1 MQALA
6 AVYLDVAPAAGVLL
20 DDDAELP
27 VVVRLLRWL
36 REELGAGRVPVFLQ
50 PPDGLVQARIVVR
63 AALRAGN
70 EATMA
75 LEDLVGNVDGKTAEE
90 LADLLVARAD
100 RLDGQ
105 VRSLARLDGS
115 GPRSGPGQTDG
126 GGPRSGAPEAPR
138 QAFGLSPNIDDLA
151 GPAENDG
158 PAAGDELPHRATHPP
173 PHVEPPEGRTR
184 LLAYGCLA
192 ALGMLFVFA
201 GGRAM

>member
-6 AVYLDVAPAAGVLL
+6 AVYLDVAPAADQ

-50 PPDGLVQARIVVR
+50 PPDGLVQASIVVR

-126 GGPRSGAPEAPR
+126 GGPRSGPG
-138 QAFGLSPNIDDLA
+138 FDDLA